1 MLFCSQK
8 KKYVDVFQIFHRT
21 GSKLWECAVQ
31 DTQYTVLLLELSKQ
45 SNVVKKCCEVAELRL
60 RVARTKGR
68 VAVPNVSREYRHCLD
83 GEGGSDPCLDF
94 FGGYVHMH

>member
-31 DTQYTVLLLELSKQ
+31 DTQYTLLLLGLSKQ
-45 SNVVKKCCEVAELRL
+45 SNVVKKCKSCEAEAQ
-60 RVARTKGR
+60 RVARAKGG
-68 VAVPNVSREYRHCLD
+68 VAVPNVSRIQALP
-83 GEGGSDPCLDF
+83 GWGG
-94 FGGYVHMH
+94 GV